1 MKDIKEKVKMK
12 EPKVHNPASRAPKDM
27 KAAMVKMREQTNNP
41 SDEYESAADYGANT
55 VQEQSE
61 RAFNTTINATDSAI
75 HKVTEKAKQPSSQ
88 SNTTSYTDDSTYK
101 GGKNHAEKQ
110 TESTFRSEKVNKGSY
125 SQAPKTQPKNTVS
138 SVKQGVEKSA
148 KTTERSVKAGTK
160 TVKTVDRGVKTTK
173 KTADTTKKTA
183 KTSKEVARKTK
194 EGIKAI
200 GRAIA
205 RIVRGVVNAI
215 KALIVAIAAGGWVA
229 VIIILFIAVIA
240 FILMSAFGV
249 FTADEI
255 TPDKPMSTMVNI
267 INIEYEVGIEE
278 KIMILSN
285 GDFDEVKVVYT
296 GDADGDSASVNN
308 WNDVIAVYAV
318 MTTTD
323 ETNPMAVVTV
333 NLENEQKLRDVFNTM
348 NYATFDDRIVA
359 EEYEVENEDGTTST
373 ETKLV
378 RYIYVTLHSMDYKEA
393 AEHYGFTEY
402 QMEILEEMM
411 LPEYNKYYAELI
423 GIDLLDGADLT
434 QIISNLPAN
443 SKGSEVVKA
452 AVEKLGAPYV
462 LGAKGDKKFDC
473 SGLAYWA
480 INQVDPTL
488 GKTMYT
494 NAAGQAKYCYDN
506 NKVVGESELLP
517 GDLVFWQNLGCSGC
531 HRWKE
536 VHHVGIYMGDGKVIE
551 ASSSKGRVVIRD
563 LWSSSGYPL
572 FMYGRPY

>member
-1 MKDIKEKVKMK
+1 MKDIKEKAKMK

-41 SDEYESAADYGANT
+41 SEEYESAADYGANA

-61 RAFNTTINATDSAI
+61 RAFNTTVNATDSAI
-75 HKVTEKAKQPSSQ
+75 HKVTEKAKHPSSQ
-88 SNTTSYTDDSTYK
+88 SNTTSYMDDSTYK

-110 TESTFRSEKVNKGSY
+110 AESTFRSEKVNKGSY
-125 SQAPKTQPKNTVS
+125 SQPPKTQPKNTVS

-148 KTTERSVKAGTK
+148 KTTERTVKAGSK
-160 TVKTVDRGVKTTK
+160 TVKTVDRSFKTTK
-173 KTADTTKKTA
+173 KTADTAKKSAKASKEAAKKTA
-183 KTSKEVARKTK
+183 QGMKALGRAIVR
-194 EGIKAI
+194 GIKAVI
-200 GRAIA
+200 
-205 RIVRGVVNAI
+205 RGIRN
-215 KALIVAIAAGGWVA
+215 LIIAIAAGGWVA

-255 TPDKPMSTMVNI
+255 TPDKPMSTMVHTI
-267 INIEYEVGIEE
+267 DMEYEVGIEE

-333 NLENEQKLRDVFNTM
+333 NLENEQKLRDVFNAM

-359 EEYEVENEDGTTST
+359 EDYEVENEDGTTST

-434 QIISNLPAN
+434 QIISNLPSN

-480 INQVDPTL
+480 INQVDPAL
-488 GKTMYT
+488 GEIMYT
-494 NAAGQAKYCYDN
+494 NAAGQAKYCYNN